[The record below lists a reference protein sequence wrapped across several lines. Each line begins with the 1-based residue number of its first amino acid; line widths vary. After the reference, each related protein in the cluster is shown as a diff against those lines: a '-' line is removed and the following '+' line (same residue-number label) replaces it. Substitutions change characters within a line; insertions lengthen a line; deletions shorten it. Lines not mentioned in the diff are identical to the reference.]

1 MPIASDRSPG
11 IQIGPIAS
19 VGSANAPVQPIG
31 DLMDAFKSGF
41 ITVDDI
47 VRREKQNVLETDRL
61 KTELQ
66 SGDFQRK
73 LAPGAFDNSM
83 AAQGLQAD
91 QIQAAKSL
99 LPGSTSLAL
108 GQQSAS
114 QDEQSQQAALRSPD
128 DTVRNAA
135 ISHETQT
142 AYERATGA
150 VAPKSF
156 KIAHPNPEPVPT
168 FSKWINETKGPEV
181 EKAVENF
188 EGITPEKAQ
197 DDAEKDILNF
207 TSGFPLNSPQ
217 DNVAR
222 AQFDNKRRAELAAFE
237 ERRAQYGGDL
247 MKSFAD
253 SSANHAEFKKV
264 EDAARNQKVVVK
276 QGTPEYNDHVRGLLT
291 GIQDRGAV
299 RAAEVTALPHVIQ
312 DRLKAAA
319 EAPVKA
325 AEESKKTAMALQKE
339 YGTRQEIQDLRKVQ
353 AAVYKLDRLLDPSV
367 PPSAARDQG
376 AVFSWMKILD
386 PGSTVREGEYA
397 TAKNARGVPE
407 KFVAFYNQALTGQ
420 ILTPDQR
427 TAFKEAVE
435 PVYLGQVQ
443 AAAPTIK
450 QFLSQEGSSLGEVV
464 PPEDAALLKRLS
476 PSASA
481 PSGSPAAD
489 STKTVLATEG
499 PYKGKTL
506 KWVGP
511 GPTDYVIV
519 R

>member
-1 MPIASDRSPG
+1 MPISSDRGPG
-11 IQIGPIAS
+11 VQIGPIAS
-19 VGSANAPVQPIG
+19 VGSSNTPVAPIG

-47 VRREKQNVLETDRL
+47 VRRGRQNALETDRL

-108 GQQSAS
+108 GQQAAS

-128 DTVRNAA
+128 DTVRDAA
-135 ISHETQT
+135 LSHEAQN

-156 KIAHPNPEPVPT
+156 KIAHPNPEPVPS

-188 EGITPEKAQ
+188 EGITPQKAKE
-197 DDAEKDILNF
+197 DAETAIQNF
-207 TSGFPLNSPQ
+207 TSGFPLNSPE
-217 DNVAR
+217 DNMAR
-222 AQFDNKRRAELAAFE
+222 AKFANEQEANLKAFE
-237 ERRAQYGGDL
+237 ERRFQYGGAL

-276 QGTPEYNDHVRGLLT
+276 QGTPEYNEHVRGLLT
-291 GIQDRGAV
+291 GIQDR
-299 RAAEVTALPHVIQ
+299 AALREAQ
-312 DRLKAAA
+312 LKAAPKIFETRA

-325 AEESKKTAMALQKE
+325 AEDSKKTAMALHKD
-339 YGTRQEIQDLRKVQ
+339 YGARQEIQDLRKVQ
-353 AAVYKLDRLLDPSV
+353 AAVYKLENLLDPSA

-407 KFVAFYNQALTGQ
+407 KFVGFYNQALTGQ
-420 ILTPDQR
+420 ILTPAQR
-427 TAFKEAVE
+427 TSFKEAIE
-435 PVYLGQVQ
+435 PVFLGQVQ
-443 AAAPTIK
+443 AAAPTIR

-476 PSASA
+476 PSA
-481 PSGSPAAD
+481 PAGVPPPAGVP
-489 STKTVLATEG
+489 KTLTPEDG
-499 PYKGKTL
+499 PHKGKTL
-506 KWVGP
+506 RWVGP
-511 GPTDYVIV
+511 GPTQYEVV